1 MPPLV
6 IRSLWIAPL
15 LLVPALLAA
24 PAVMATPLP
33 EEWPSSAFPP
43 DSLPVLAPL
52 PASDPREST
61 PAPSRP
67 ARPEAVP
74 AQVAVGDLSPGAVA
88 LAGGLSSLERDWLH
102 PLPVLALEQ
111 SSWGWRW
118 SDTRRAWRMHTGV
131 DLIVDEGTPVMA
143 ARSGQ
148 VLLAEPVGGYGLT
161 VLLDH
166 GDGWQTLYAHL
177 SGLEVGAGQ
186 WLAQGALLGR
196 VGASGSATTPHLHLE
211 LRRRGALGM
220 EALDPAPLLRAPLPP
235 QSSSS
240 TSG

>member
-1 MPPLV
+1 MPTLV
-6 IRSLWIAPL
+6 IRSLWNTPL
-15 LLVPALLAA
+15 LLVSALLPV

-33 EEWPSSAFPP
+33 EEWPSSASPP
-43 DSLPVLAPL
+43 DTHPVLAPL
-52 PASDPREST
+52 PALDPREPTS
-61 PAPSRP
+61 APSRA

-74 AQVAVGDLSPGAVA
+74 AQVAVGDLSPGAMA
-88 LAGGLSSLERDWLH
+88 LAGGVSSQEQDWLH
-102 PLPVLALEQ
+102 PLPVLAPEQ

-118 SDTRRAWRMHTGV
+118 SETRRAWRMHTGV
-131 DLIVDEGTPVMA
+131 DLIVEAGTPVMA
-143 ARSGQ
+143 ARSGR
-148 VLLAEPVGGYGLT
+148 VLLAEPVAGYGLT

-166 GDGWQTLYAHL
+166 GEGWQTLYAHL

-186 WLAQGALLGR
+186 WLGQGTLLGR